1 MKDISY
7 IDQIVK
13 NHRTNLH
20 KIAEISH
27 LEFKTAKYIRDY
39 LDKLE
44 IEYEVL
50 LETATVGIIK
60 GKNPKKTIAFRAD
73 IDALPTE
80 NGAEHLC
87 GHDGHMS
94 ILLGFL
100 EYINDNKDSLNDN
113 IVFVFQPAEEDT
125 GGAERLMQAGIFKK
139 YNVDEVYG
147 LHIHPDFPEGYIGCK
162 SGYLMAQNGEIDI
175 EIIGKSG
182 HGAIPQNTIDG
193 ILIGANFVSS
203 VQSIV
208 SRNLNPMEG
217 AVLTF
222 GKMTAGS
229 IRNIIAENVKLEGTM
244 RCFNPDVY
252 ETMRKRL
259 LEFAKG
265 FEIAYNCTV
274 KVNIQDGYYAVNNDE
289 QLFDEFVKAVGKD
302 KITKTQPL
310 MISEDFSYYQ
320 REVPGLFFM
329 QGARNEEKGFVN
341 GLHSLK
347 FDFNEDIMLDA
358 INTYIKVLKYKGSI
372 D

>member
-1 MKDISY
+1 MK
-7 IDQIVK
+7 
-13 NHRTNLH
+13 
-20 KIAEISH
+20 
-27 LEFKTAKYIRDY
+27 
-39 LDKLE
+39 
-44 IEYEVL
+44 
-50 LETATVGIIK
+50 
-60 GKNPKKTIAFRAD
+60 
-73 IDALPTE
+73 
-80 NGAEHLC
+80 
-87 GHDGHMS
+87 
-94 ILLGFL
+94 
-100 EYINDNKDSLNDN
+100 
-113 IVFVFQPAEEDT
+113 
-125 GGAERLMQAGIFKK
+125 AGVFKK

-162 SGYLMAQNGEIDI
+162 AGYLMAQNGEIDV

-193 ILIGANFVSS
+193 IIIGANFVNS

-244 RCFNPDVY
+244 RCFNPDIY
-252 ETMRKRL
+252 DTMKRRL

-265 FEIAYNCTV
+265 FEIAYNC
-274 KVNIQDGYYAVNNDE
+274 KVNVTIDDGYLAVNNDE
-289 QLFDEFVKAVGKD
+289 NLFDEFVEAVGKE
-302 KITKTQPL
+302 KITKTEPL

-320 REVPGLFFM
+320 KEVPGLFFM

-358 INTYIKVLKYKGSI
+358 IKTYVKLLKFKGSVE
-372 D
+372 